1 MKELFYVQQHLR
13 SKKDKSDDKG
23 RYKYRTAED
32 ILEAAK
38 PHLAEVN
45 ATVICSDFVFECSNN
60 IFFIKSTATLYVERD
75 GAMTAIA
82 SADGY
87 AQLDDHISKKFNEKT
102 KEWYEV
108 RGMSNEQCTGS
119 ASSYAR
125 KYALCGLFAIDNSD
139 NDPDSMS
146 GDDDPQEQP
155 KAAPKNAAPAAA
167 PKAEQPKAETWESRI
182 NALKTADDFT
192 AFMKDIKNA
201 PKGMPKLFMNRAAEL
216 KIVFSKQD
224 NKYVQLQK

>member
-13 SKKDKSDDKG
+13 SKKDKKG
-23 RYKYRTAED
+23 DGGKFSYRSAED
-32 ILEAAK
+32 ILEAVK
-38 PHLAEVN
+38 PHLAEAN
-45 ATVICSDFVFECSNN
+45 ATVVCSDFVFECSNG
-60 IFFIKSTATLYVERD
+60 IFFIKSTATLYGERD

-87 AQLDDHISKKFNEKT
+87 AQLDEHLT
-102 KEWYEV
+102 KN
-108 RGMSNEQCTGS
+108 GFKSMSNEQATGS

-125 KYALCGLFAIDNSD
+125 KYALCGLFAIDDSD
-139 NDPDSMS
+139 QDPD
-146 GDDDPQEQP
+146 GFKREDEEP
-155 KAAPKNAAPAAA
+155 KKKQTAAA
-167 PKAEQPKAETWESRI
+167 PKSDQPKAETWESRI

-192 AFMKDIKNA
+192 AFMKDIKKA
-201 PKGMPKLFMNRAAEL
+201 PEDMHHVFMNRAAEL